1 LCESTIFFFS
11 GFINAST
18 LLVCVTRPVQ
28 TRLTDFEEQDS
39 SGKKV
44 NPSNPPKIPRDRRPP
59 AKLWRKIVNDGEVWG
74 AFEVDDTVL
83 FVQIL
88 NDRIHAHG
96 REAVCKYCGGTLEI
110 RKGQIFCVGECET
123 YQGNFSY
130 DLNAYLKWDGAKSL
144 TLRKAI
150 AAEEGLSLDER
161 DHEPIHYT
169 PQWSVLYEY
178 EDADE
183 ND

>member
-1 LCESTIFFFS
+1 MKKPHT
-11 GFINAST
+11 
-18 LLVCVTRPVQ
+18 VQ
-28 TRLTDFEEQDS
+28 TRLTDFEERDS

-44 NPSNPPKIPRDRRPP
+44 NPSNPPKYRRDKRPP
-59 AKLWRKIVNDGEVWG
+59 AKLWRNIIKDGEVWG
-74 AFEVDDTVL
+74 VFEGDDTVL

-88 NDRIHAHG
+88 DGKIYAHG
-96 REAVCKYCGGTLEI
+96 REAVCKYCSGTLEI
-110 RKGQIFCVGECET
+110 RGSQIFCAGECGV

-150 AAEEGLSLDER
+150 AKEEGLSLEER

-169 PQWSVLYEY
+169 PQWSVLYEF
-178 EDADE
+178 EEESDASLGIDDTE
-183 ND
+183 